1 EWIARNTPRAL
12 VNIMDQY
19 RPEHLVLR
27 YPEKYREIA
36 RRPTRE
42 EVEEAYR
49 YAEELGIVY
58 KPVS

>member
-1 EWIARNTPRAL
+1 
-12 VNIMDQY
+12 
-19 RPEHLVLR
+19 VLR
-27 YPEKYREIA
+27 HPEKYREIA